1 MKKLVFAAIILAFV
15 FILPLTAL
23 ASGSRVNDT
32 ADLLTDAEE
41 EKLLTFTEEIYQK
54 HGVDVVIVLED
65 TYQPSP
71 RYYAE
76 SYYDN
81 GGYSDDGIIFY
92 LSMYDRDWYMA
103 TSGSCMQTLS
113 DTRLDDIFEEIR
125 YHLSEDEFYDALSSF
140 VFLCDGY
147 LADGPA
153 FSDTFLGGYILR
165 LLVVL
170 PIAFAVALIIV
181 SIEKKKMK
189 TAVLQKNANEYIIHG
204 SVDINESKDIF
215 VTSTVTRVPI
225 SNGNGGKSG
234 GGGGRSHGGRGGKF

>member
-1 MKKLVFAAIILAFV
+1 MKKIFVFLAVILLAFL
-15 FILPLTAL
+15 LPLASF

-32 ADLLTDAEE
+32 ADLLTDEEE
-41 EKLLTFTEEIYQK
+41 EKLITYTDEIYRTY
-54 HGVDVVIVLED
+54 GVDVVLVLED
-65 TYQPSP
+65 TYVSSP

-113 DTRLDDIFEEIR
+113 DSRLDDIFEEIR
-125 YHLSEDEFYDALSSF
+125 YDLAEDEFYDAMSSF
-140 VFLCDGY
+140 VILCDGY

-225 SNGNGGKSG
+225 SNGNGGRSG